1 MCDVESERPVVQLI
15 LPLFINHT
23 HSFHRGVPL
32 VATHARAETNSS
44 VMAPFTQTLLALLV
58 AVSILIQ
65 LSCTEAYR
73 IKIASADTPVILLNN
88 IPRLALFDAKL

>member
-1 MCDVESERPVVQLI
+1 
-15 LPLFINHT
+15 
-23 HSFHRGVPL
+23 
-32 VATHARAETNSS
+32 
-44 VMAPFTQTLLALLV
+44 MAPFTQTLLALLV